1 MPGRQLIKAPAS
13 SMLLFISWLGDNLF
27 MSMPRERSEGCTQAW
42 VLVEGIFQVSIAIA
56 GAYKKIYRMINGHNP
71 VSKITST

>member
-27 MSMPRERSEGCTQAW
+27 MSMPRERGLRDAHKVGLW
-42 VLVEGIFQVSIAIA
+42 VEGSFQAPTAIA
-56 GAYKKIYRMINGHNP
+56 GACKRF
-71 VSKITST
+71 TE